1 MFVKVNK
8 VLRPDFVLIVFH
20 HLFFTCFFDV
30 DFKGLLGVDL
40 LGLLGGEETG
50 LDMHIKLNRDKDTVS
65 YVVFEGN
72 SKSQLGQW
80 LT

>member
-40 LGLLGGEETG
+40 LGLLGVRRQASTCTSNLIE
-50 LDMHIKLNRDKDTVS
+50 IKIL
-65 YVVFEGN
+65 FHM
-72 SKSQLGQW
+72 
-80 LT
+80 